1 VARRPFD
8 PSLARGGLF
17 DAPGESAPLSVSQA
31 SERILRAVEGI
42 GRVRVVGEV
51 SNFSSPRHWY
61 FTLKDDESQIGC
73 VMWASRTSS
82 VGFVPATG
90 MEVIVTGTITHYGK
104 GGRTQIDV
112 QSMERRGEGLLQA
125 RYEALRRELDEKG
138 WFRAERRRLL
148 PAFPRRVAVI
158 TSFQAD
164 ALQDVLK
171 TARIRA
177 PFVDILV
184 VGVPVQG
191 EAAAP
196 AVAQAIAAVDRRAD
210 ELGIDA
216 MIVTRG
222 GGSIEDLWA
231 FNERIVAEAVFNA
244 KTPVISAI
252 GHESDVTIIDF
263 VADHRASTPTQA
275 VMELFPDRHAEGEQV
290 DSLSGRMN
298 RSARRRVEDARR
310 HLSMLARHPLFR
322 SPRAPIDL
330 RRADLG
336 RLAVRLASGTRAT
349 HSAARHR
356 LADACARFERH
367 RPSIRQ
373 AAARERLHSF
383 DARLHAAARRTLADL
398 RGQVSAADRQLRLL
412 GPGETLARGW
422 SLTFAADGSLLRSA
436 ADAGVGQ
443 ELRTQF
449 ADGSVRSRVE
459 PAADTPSSTLFGPHG
474 G

>member
-1 VARRPFD
+1 
-8 PSLARGGLF
+8 
-17 DAPGESAPLSVSQA
+17 
-31 SERILRAVEGI
+31 
-42 GRVRVVGEV
+42 
-51 SNFSSPRHWY
+51 
-61 FTLKDDESQIGC
+61 
-73 VMWASRTSS
+73 
-82 VGFVPATG
+82 
-90 MEVIVTGTITHYGK
+90 
-104 GGRTQIDV
+104 
-112 QSMERRGEGLLQA
+112 
-125 RYEALRRELDEKG
+125 
-138 WFRAERRRLL
+138 
-148 PAFPRRVAVI
+148 VAVI

-275 VMELFPDRHAEGEQV
+275 VMELFPDREAEGEQV

-336 RLAVRLASGTRAT
+336 RLAVRLAGGTRAT
-349 HSAARHR
+349 HAAARHR

-367 RPSIRQ
+367 RPAIRQ

-383 DARLHAAARRTLADL
+383 EARLHSAARRSLADL
-398 RGQVSAADRQLRLL
+398 RGQLSSADRQLRLL

-436 ADAGVGQ
+436 ADAGAGQ

>member
-1 VARRPFD
+1 MARRPFD

-73 VMWASRTSS
+73 VMWASRTSA
-82 VGFVPATG
+82 VGFAPATG

-138 WFRAERRRLL
+138 WFRAERRRPL

-275 VMELFPDRHAEGEQV
+275 VMELFPDREAEGEQV

-298 RSARRRVEDARR
+298 RSDRSARRR
-310 HLSMLARHPLFR
+310 
-322 SPRAPIDL
+322 I
-330 RRADLG
+330 
-336 RLAVRLASGTRAT
+336 RLVRCV
-349 HSAARHR
+349 
-356 LADACARFERH
+356 ACATF
-367 RPSIRQ
+367 
-373 AAARERLHSF
+373 SF
-383 DARLHAAARRTLADL
+383 RN
-398 RGQVSAADRQLRLL
+398 
-412 GPGETLARGW
+412 
-422 SLTFAADGSLLRSA
+422 GSN
-436 ADAGVGQ
+436 
-443 ELRTQF
+443 
-449 ADGSVRSRVE
+449 
-459 PAADTPSSTLFGPHG
+459 
-474 G
+474 